1 VIDKECLLSS
11 RDHLKQLISA
21 EKVRFLNSK
30 IADCQGKKSLFKIVG
45 TFLLKKP
52 GHKLPHHVTLDEL
65 VERFSEFFVQK
76 IENIRAGLEAAG
88 PPCQP
93 DQHTQ
98 AGALTSF
105 ANVSVADVASLL
117 KSCPVKSSLRDPI
130 PTFFLLQFADLLL
143 HPITKII
150 NLSLSSGVFPDEMK
164 LALVTPVLKK
174 SDLDSNVLSNYR
186 PVSNLSFLSKLVER
200 VVVKQLTFHLES
212 ENLMVPV
219 QSAYRK
225 NHSTETAL
233 LKIVNDLL
241 LSVDGKNAAIL
252 ALLDQRAAFDAVDHS
267 ILIDRLTARF
277 CVWLS
282 PKLGSVLPGESITV
296 CLRIWCLFSPN
307 FISLWC
313 PSRLG
318 FGSDHVPPLQKPTA

>member
-1 VIDKECLLSS
+1 M
-11 RDHLKQLISA
+11 
-21 EKVRFLNSK
+21 
-30 IADCQGKKSLFKIVG
+30 
-45 TFLLKKP
+45 
-52 GHKLPHHVTLDEL
+52 
-65 VERFSEFFVQK
+65 
-76 IENIRAGLEAAG
+76 EAAG

-130 PTFFLLQFADLLL
+130 PTFLLLEFSDLLL

-241 LSVDGKNAAIL
+241 LSVDGNNAAIL
-252 ALLDQRAAFDAVDHS
+252 ALLDQRAAFDTVDHS
-267 ILIDRLTARF
+267 ILIDILAARF

-318 FGSDHVPPLQKPTA
+318 FGSDHVPPLQQPTA